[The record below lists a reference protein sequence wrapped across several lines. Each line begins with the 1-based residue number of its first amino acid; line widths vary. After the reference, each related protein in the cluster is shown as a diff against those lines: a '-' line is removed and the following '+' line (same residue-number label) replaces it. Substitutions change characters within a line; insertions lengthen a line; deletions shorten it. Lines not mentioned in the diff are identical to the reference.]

1 MAGELPP
8 YSNWIRQQACAGCLG
23 PGPCDPHHAHCG
35 TTYDPDERPPTKSA
49 GPKRGRGQR
58 SHDKW
63 LIPMHM
69 RCHRQFTDSSGPYRD
84 WDNERRDSWER
95 EQVRIHRERYAAEQP
110 ATSVAA
116 TSNRTTRKRA
126 TGSGERERVLEK
138 IVDWAGARR
147 LKAEEHQLIHDLIND
162 LRAEGF

>member
-1 MAGELPP
+1 LAGELPA
-8 YSNWIRQQACAGCLG
+8 YSGWIRKQRCAGCLG

-84 WDNERRDSWER
+84 WNNERRDAWER
-95 EQVRIHRERYAAEQP
+95 DQVRIHRERYAAEASP
-110 ATSVAA
+110 AAASDTATSRRVP
-116 TSNRTTRKRA
+116 RKRV
-126 TGSGERERVLEK
+126 GSGWSVATIR
-138 IVDWAGARR
+138 DWLRKEAPTRPAPVADA
-147 LKAEEHQLIHDLIND
+147 LTELANLIEEDTL
-162 LRAEGF
+162 

>member
-1 MAGELPP
+1 MAGELPA
-8 YSNWIRQQACAGCLG
+8 YSNWIRQQDCAGCLG

-35 TTYDPDERPPTKSA
+35 TTYDPDECPPAKSA

-84 WDNERRDSWER
+84 WNNEQRDTWER
-95 EQVRIHRERYAAEQP
+95 EQVRVHRLRYAMQHPEP
-110 ATSVAA
+110 AVPEAGRPKARRRVGSGWSVAGIRDWCRKEAA
-116 TSNRTTRKRA
+116 TRQAAAADALTELAN
-126 TGSGERERVLEK
+126 L
-138 IVDWAGARR
+138 I
-147 LKAEEHQLIHDLIND
+147 EEDVHQ
-162 LRAEGF
+162 